1 MAICQPNLVVSNCK
15 CYIHDLVSSL
25 CFYIVFIFT
34 FANTLHSVMKL
45 AQKETKS
52 DKQEIQTNIGG
63 IAKIYMD
70 TGFMYRTFD
79 TLPYKI
85 CNLMK

>member
-1 MAICQPNLVVSNCK
+1 
-15 CYIHDLVSSL
+15 
-25 CFYIVFIFT
+25 
-34 FANTLHSVMKL
+34 MKL